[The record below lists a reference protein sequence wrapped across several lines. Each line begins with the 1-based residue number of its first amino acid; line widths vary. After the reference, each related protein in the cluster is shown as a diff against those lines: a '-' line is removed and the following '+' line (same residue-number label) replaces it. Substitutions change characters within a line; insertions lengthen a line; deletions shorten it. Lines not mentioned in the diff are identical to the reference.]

1 MSQNKTS
8 IRKWLPAF
16 YILIALGV
24 VMWVIHGWQT
34 GAVIIAACLGPIAW
48 AYFGNDKSSKVSH
61 GDDPTGPPS
70 GN

>member
-1 MSQNKTS
+1 MNQDKTS

-34 GAVIIAACLGPIAW
+34 GAIIIAGVCCTDRRQ
-48 AYFGNDKSSKVSH
+48 F
-61 GDDPTGPPS
+61 
-70 GN
+70 